1 MAGLIET
8 LIRPDREENPDRA
21 EIVKAANLLQI
32 GEFQFLQVAYRDRF
46 GEDLPEAEINAM
58 FDRFIVKGLS
68 PGWARNYARQI
79 LDWDRRDL
87 LDDRDPAF
95 HRYDSEYYKLKALGA
110 RRLAFA
116 VIFLAL
122 TIGGGMVLSHF
133 TANKGTSVLPPYF
146 DEKELPQEHVPA
158 ELRGS

>member
-8 LIRPDREENPDRA
+8 LIRPDREENPERA

-46 GEDLPEAEINAM
+46 GEDMPDSAIDSN

-79 LDWDRRDL
+79 LDWERRDL

-95 HRYDSEYYKLKALGA
+95 HRYDSEYYKSKALGA

-116 VIFLAL
+116 VVFLAL
-122 TIGGGMVLSHF
+122 VIGGGMMLSHL
-133 TANKGTSVLPPYF
+133 TVNKGTSVLPPYF
-146 DEKELPQEHVPA
+146 DEDELPRAPSPTEI
-158 ELRGS
+158 RGS